1 MDNSARIV
9 KAPRLMKLTYYL
21 EVISSWCYWAEP
33 AWVELKQRYA
43 GIVEFDWKLALMD
56 ASGLPRSR
64 NQCEWFYRRSGTI
77 MRSPFM
83 LNSGWF
89 EPGLKEYLAPNLV
102 AEAAKEFGATDDRVR
117 LAIAN
122 AALREG
128 RKVGNWDEAAAVG
141 SAAAGL
147 DAAALLKKAKSPE
160 VEARARATTA
170 EFHALQVNQRPTF
183 LLENNIGDRA
193 VFSGLATSAPLA
205 AAIDAMLHDAAAYAS
220 HAAHFGPPPA
230 E

>member
-1 MDNSARIV
+1 M
-9 KAPRLMKLTYYL
+9 PMKVTYYL

-33 AWVELKQRYA
+33 AWAELKQRYA
-43 GIVEFDWKLALMD
+43 GKVEFGWKLALMD
-56 ASGLPRSR
+56 TSGLPASR
-64 NQCEWFYRRSGTI
+64 AQCEWFYRRSVTI

-102 AEAAKEFGATDDRVR
+102 AEAAKEFGVTDDRVR
-117 LAIAN
+117 LAIAHG
-122 AALREG
+122 ALREG
-128 RKVGNWDEAAAVG
+128 RKVGRWEEAAAI
-141 SAAAGL
+141 AASEAGL

-170 EFHALQVNQRPTF
+170 EFHSLQVNQRPTF
-183 LLENNIGDRA
+183 LLENSIGDRA
-193 VFSGLATSAPLA
+193 VFSGLATAAPLA
-205 AAIDAMLHDAAAYAS
+205 AAIDAMLNDAAAYAS

-230 E
+230 G